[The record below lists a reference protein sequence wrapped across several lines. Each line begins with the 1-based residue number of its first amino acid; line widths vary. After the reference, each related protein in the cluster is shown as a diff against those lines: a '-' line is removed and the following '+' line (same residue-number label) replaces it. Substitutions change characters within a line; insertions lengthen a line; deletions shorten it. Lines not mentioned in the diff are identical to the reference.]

1 MNRRQFQALSRLR
14 LREANALLDTAH
26 YPGAY
31 YLLGYAVECAVKAC
45 VAKKV
50 KLHDFPDRKIANEA
64 FTHDLEKLLRV
75 AGLFAEFDR
84 DCKQYPALDL
94 NWTIVKDWSESV
106 RYETGISDTKARDF
120 FRACTGRDGI
130 LPWVK
135 KRW

>member
-14 LREANALLDTAH
+14 LREAKTLLDAGH
-26 YPGAY
+26 FPGAY

-50 KLHDFPDRKIANEA
+50 RLHDFPDRKIANEA

-75 AGLFAEFDR
+75 AGLFPEFER
-84 DCKQYPALDL
+84 DCRHDRVLDL

-106 RYETGISDTKARDF
+106 RYETDISDTKARDF
-120 FRACTGRDGI
+120 FGACTGKGGI
-130 LPWVK
+130 LPWVRR
-135 KRW
+135 RW